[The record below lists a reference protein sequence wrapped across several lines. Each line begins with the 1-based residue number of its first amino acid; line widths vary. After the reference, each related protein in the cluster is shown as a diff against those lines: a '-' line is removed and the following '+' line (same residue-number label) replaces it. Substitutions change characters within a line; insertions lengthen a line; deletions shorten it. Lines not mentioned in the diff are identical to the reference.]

1 MKNLMYDDLAIDYD
15 RKRKKPWKDL
25 YSFLN
30 LLKSRNF
37 NFKGICVDLGCGNG
51 RNIPLFLNQESSV
64 IGIDNSLE
72 FLRIIKSN
80 ILNKKLDSQRVNLI
94 LADIRYIPLR
104 LCVIDNMFAIASI
117 HHVKYSKERMKVIKN
132 VNITLKAGGYFL
144 LTVWRKYQ
152 RKYRKHFIKERILR
166 IFSFSY
172 RKKFKEANLKEFGD
186 ILVPWKISNKNIE
199 IKRFYHFF
207 SKYELKSLLRDFK
220 ILLIKKFGGPN
231 KKDNFFTLVK
241 KI

>member
-1 MKNLMYDDLAIDYD
+1 
-15 RKRKKPWKDL
+15 L

-30 LLKSRNF
+30 LLKSGNF

-144 LTVWRKYQ
+144 LTVW
-152 RKYRKHFIKERILR
+152 
-166 IFSFSY
+166 
-172 RKKFKEANLKEFGD
+172 LKEFGD